1 MKLIYEDFVK
11 LAEEKKEIGMKKEIV
26 DGEEVTIFCYN
37 IVSPDL
43 FDVPLARE
51 ARGVVFDSNKECIC
65 RPFWKFF
72 NLFER
77 EDTQPCNIDWDSLS
91 VATEK
96 FDGSLVTPVRI
107 NNKIYFKTNK
117 TFYSPIAMK
126 LNAMWKDR
134 GAFYEKYFQ
143 LINSY
148 DLSESTLLFEYTS
161 PSNQIVLKYDKE
173 ELIFLGERKIE
184 DGRFYPSPDIV
195 VDIIP
200 SKSYAPDFDYN
211 KFIDKIKL
219 ETDQEGYVIYAKDKL
234 QAYKIKTEWY
244 MDRHHLLSSLSY
256 RNVLKLIVE
265 EKLDDIISELRTK
278 EFNKQVLLVES
289 IWEDYSKEWDELYT
303 KMFEIFNSITKGK
316 TITRKEFAA
325 EIMSKYKE
333 YQCPLFN
340 VYENKMEWLAKSV
353 QDLVIDKL
361 KELYKGRVIFMG
373 ELNEN

>member
-65 RPFWKFF
+65 RPFWKLF

-91 VATEK
+91 VVTEK

-107 NNKIYFKTNK
+107 NNKIYFKTKK

-126 LNAMWKDR
+126 LNAMWKDN

-148 DLSESTLLFEYTS
+148 DLSETTLLFEYTS
-161 PSNQIVLKYDKE
+161 PSKQIVLKYDKE
-173 ELIFLGERKIE
+173 ELIFLGERKIK
-184 DGRFYPSPDIV
+184 DGKFYPSADII
-195 VDIIP
+195 VDVIP
-200 SKSYAPDFDYN
+200 SKSYAPDFDFN
-211 KFIDKIKL
+211 KFINRVKL
-219 ETDQEGYVIYAKDKL
+219 ETDREGYVIYAQDRL
-234 QAYKIKTEWY
+234 RAYKIKTEWY

-265 EKLDDIISELRTK
+265 EKLDDIISELRNK
-278 EFNKQVLLVES
+278 EFFKQVELVES
-289 IWEDYSKEWDELYT
+289 IWNEYSKEWDELYT
-303 KMFEIFNSITKGK
+303 KMFEIFDLITKGK
-316 TITRKEFAA
+316 SITRKEFAA
-325 EIMSKYKE
+325 FVMKNYTE

-361 KELYKGRVIFMG
+361 KERYKGKIIFMG
-373 ELNEN
+373 ELQE